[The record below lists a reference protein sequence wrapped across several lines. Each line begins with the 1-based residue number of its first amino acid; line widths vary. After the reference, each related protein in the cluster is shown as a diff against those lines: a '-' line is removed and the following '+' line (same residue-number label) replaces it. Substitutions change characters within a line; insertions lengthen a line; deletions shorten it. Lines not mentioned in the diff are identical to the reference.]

1 MQSVPC
7 TKKARSGAVQA
18 KGAGAEVG
26 SNRAGLGLAGNH
38 NRFHVV
44 AGLRRA
50 IGCHPCFFG
59 VTSAVGESS
68 LTVFFLE
75 NPMPNTA
82 ESTYSSE
89 IYYGKENHFYRC
101 CHRYDYPL

>member
-18 KGAGAEVG
+18 KGAGAEDE
-26 SNRAGLGLAGNH
+26 SDRAGLGLAGNH

-50 IGCHPCFFG
+50 IVGILFVFRIDDRSQGIFLGCIFFE
-59 VTSAVGESS
+59 TSDADR
-68 LTVFFLE
+68 
-75 NPMPNTA
+75 A
-82 ESTYSSE
+82 
-89 IYYGKENHFYRC
+89 
-101 CHRYDYPL
+101 